1 MKNCPACNRTYT
13 DETLTFCL
21 EDGSVLSAPYDD
33 AAAAAADKTL
43 EISAPRDTDS
53 VLTKISY
60 RKADLPAA
68 PDQPLMPTMLSP
80 QARATYSEKAPYQ
93 TVVESPTNK
102 PWIAVAAALVCVA
115 AAFIAAAL
123 VWVSSGEKTPTNSN
137 IARNQNVG
145 GQRNLNKL
153 PQIEEERD
161 TIFGPIDDHA
171 SLNGE
176 NLTYYPGTS
185 PERCQADCAKNE
197 RCRGFTFIRAG
208 AYNPNDSAMCYLAS
222 AVTGSVYHA
231 CCISG
236 VKR

>member
-1 MKNCPACNRTYT
+1 MKSCPACNRTYT
-13 DETLTFCL
+13 DETLSFCL
-21 EDGSVLSAPYDD
+21 EDGSVLSAPYNS
-33 AAAAAADKTL
+33 ADKTL

-53 VLTKISY
+53 ILTKISY
-60 RKADLPAA
+60 QKAEPTASNE
-68 PDQPLMPTMLSP
+68 PLMPTMLSP
-80 QARATYSEKAPYQ
+80 QARPTYSEKAPSQ
-93 TVVESPTNK
+93 TVVERSNNK
-102 PWIAVAAALVCVA
+102 PWIVVALLGCVVVSLV
-115 AAFIAAAL
+115 AAL
-123 VWVSSGEKTPTNSN
+123 VWVSIGEKTPTDSN
-137 IARNQNVG
+137 IAGNQNVG

-161 TIFGPIDDHA
+161 TIFGPIDDRV
-171 SLNGE
+171 SLNGV

-197 RCRGFTFIRAG
+197 RCKGFTFIRAG

-222 AVTGSVYHA
+222 EVTGSAYHA